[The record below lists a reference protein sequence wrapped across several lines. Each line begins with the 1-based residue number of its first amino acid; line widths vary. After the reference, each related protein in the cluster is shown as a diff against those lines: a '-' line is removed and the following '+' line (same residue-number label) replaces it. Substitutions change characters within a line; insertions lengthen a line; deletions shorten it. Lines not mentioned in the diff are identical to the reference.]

1 MANTLYEIV
10 SNALKDA
17 KNGGK
22 TPIGYTVK
30 QYQGVLAQLQGQS
43 QNTSGS
49 DNGVMGVRRADF
61 SGVANMTF
69 DHNGFSE
76 DPSSGIWKMQLN
88 FTGSI
93 PVTYQNAYDVVC
105 FGTNLQNQL
114 CGDSQMCPLKL
125 SQDDYGR
132 ITVQD
137 FKIGASFDL
146 LGLGL
151 QYFKRF
157 FATNTALVTQE
168 IVKSLFEKDCLRAQL
183 IFPHKNKY
191 ELVGIVGQTA
201 AIGKHA
207 CCYLTPPLLGA
218 AGWNQCGIALKI
230 KDSNGQHQLL
240 PTGGQ
245 YTFPCFGGTYYP
257 AKKTMVGMTKSA
269 YNKWLQYHAN
279 TYLQNPQKLE
289 LVKPPLQ
296 QCYVK
301 LYVPQEKQ
309 YQARQFLP
317 QGINPNIFK
326 VYQGVIIQGTATSF
340 DGPLRERL
348 DAICNKWQSVNV
360 STANG
365 GFWYSQGG
373 RPHRLIRGVGRHY
386 NSSHGSVTALFGHEK
401 STGNFDCSS
410 LPWMFLYDADIIRDD
425 ITSAPTFTTGTMHT
439 APSKLN
445 SILKPQYK
453 AVQIQIDSTTQVYA
467 GDIMWITKEERGP
480 GYSAGHTAMAYPRG
494 GQLWTLQIGDSKNSK
509 VRPVGSLKN
518 RQATYYRH
526 LIRIVETNGQ

>member
-10 SNALKDA
+10 SNALTDA

-30 QYQGVLAQLQGQS
+30 SYQGVLEHLQS
-43 QNTSGS
+43 QSQTTTT
-49 DNGVMGVRRADF
+49 DTGVMGVRRVDF

-69 DHNGFSE
+69 DTNGMSE

-93 PVTYQNAYDVVC
+93 PVQYQNAYDIVC
-105 FGTNLQNQL
+105 FGYNLQNQL
-114 CGDSQMCPLKL
+114 CGDTQMCPLKL

-146 LGLGL
+146 LGLGV
-151 QYFKRF
+151 QYFKKF
-157 FATNTALVTQE
+157 FSKPDAAIDQGS
-168 IVKSLFEKDCLRAQL
+168 VKKLFENDCLRAQL

-191 ELVGIVGQTA
+191 ELVGIIGQTT
-201 AIGKHA
+201 IGKNA

-230 KDSNGQHQLL
+230 KDSKGQHQLL
-240 PTGGQ
+240 PAGGQ
-245 YTFPCFGGTYYP
+245 YTFPCFGGTYFP
-257 AKKTMVGMTKSA
+257 SKKTMAGMTKSA
-269 YNKWLQYHAN
+269 YNKWLQYSSN
-279 TYLQNPQKLE
+279 TYLQNPQRLE

-301 LYVPQEKQ
+301 LFVPKEKQ
-309 YQARQFLP
+309 SQARQFLP
-317 QGINPNIFK
+317 ADINPNIFK
-326 VYQGVIIQGTATSF
+326 PYQGVIIQGTRSSF
-340 DGPLRERL
+340 EGPLRDRL
-348 DAICNKWQSVNV
+348 ESVCNKWQSVNV
-360 STANG
+360 STSNG
-365 GFWYSQGG
+365 GFWYSQAG
-373 RPHRLIRGVGRHY
+373 RPSRLIRGVGGHY
-386 NSSHGSVTALFGHEK
+386 NSSHGSITALYGHQK

-410 LPWMFLYDADIIRDD
+410 LPWMFLYDADIIRQD

-445 SILKPQYK
+445 PLLKPQYK
-453 AVQIQIDSTTQVYA
+453 AIQIQIDSTTQIYV
-467 GDIMWITKEERGP
+467 GDIMWITGAQRKD
-480 GYSAGHTAMAYPRG
+480 SNSGHTAMAYPRG
-494 GQLWTLQIGDSKNSK
+494 GQLWTLQIGDPSNSK

-518 RQATYYRH
+518 RPATYYKH